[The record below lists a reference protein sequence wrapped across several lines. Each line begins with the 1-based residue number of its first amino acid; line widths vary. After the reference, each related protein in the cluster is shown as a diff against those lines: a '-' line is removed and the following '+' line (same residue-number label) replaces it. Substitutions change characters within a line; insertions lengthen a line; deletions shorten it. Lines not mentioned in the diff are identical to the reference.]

1 MNKNKRKSN
10 FIDSEYRQ
18 VDKICCNALISL
30 VYQHYSKEQQ
40 ISQAILVLYKKKI
53 LFFPHR
59 KIAASLTIFFSWG
72 QMPLF
77 CRKILFQTSE
87 KIKVSHSGNPSCN
100 RIFKSN
106 HQVRCTIRST
116 IEEVWIFVL
125 MINLSFAWYQSEFLV
140 TDYSCLIRADNKKHT
155 LSLFFFYFFYLQ
167 S

>member
-1 MNKNKRKSN
+1 
-10 FIDSEYRQ
+10 
-18 VDKICCNALISL
+18 
-30 VYQHYSKEQQ
+30 
-40 ISQAILVLYKKKI
+40 
-53 LFFPHR
+53 
-59 KIAASLTIFFSWG
+59 
-72 QMPLF
+72 MPLF

-155 LSLFFFYFFYLQ
+155 LSFFFFSTFFTSRAKYTHSPLTKEND
-167 S
+167 SCWWPINLLDKSPPLCMLVLMAELPHLLRKKSPESLPE

>member
-1 MNKNKRKSN
+1 
-10 FIDSEYRQ
+10 
-18 VDKICCNALISL
+18 
-30 VYQHYSKEQQ
+30 
-40 ISQAILVLYKKKI
+40 
-53 LFFPHR
+53 
-59 KIAASLTIFFSWG
+59 
-72 QMPLF
+72 MPLF

-155 LSLFFFYFFYLQ
+155 LSFFFFYFFTSRAKYTHSPLTKEND
-167 S
+167 SCWWTINLLDKSPPLCMLVLMAELPHLLRKKSPESLPE

>member
-1 MNKNKRKSN
+1 
-10 FIDSEYRQ
+10 
-18 VDKICCNALISL
+18 
-30 VYQHYSKEQQ
+30 
-40 ISQAILVLYKKKI
+40 
-53 LFFPHR
+53 
-59 KIAASLTIFFSWG
+59 
-72 QMPLF
+72 MPLF

-155 LSLFFFYFFYLQ
+155 LSFFFFLFFLPPELNIHIHHWPKRMIVVGGQLIFLTNSTTLHVGFNGRTSSSLKKKITRVSPRVIKIFIF
-167 S
+167 